1 MRGGT
6 AREFQGSVLVADDH
20 AVSRMGLMQLLQCRL
35 NVTRFL
41 EAERFEQVMDLLKER
56 DLTLAIIDLLMPGLA
71 GPRQIARVRALRPDV
86 RVVVLSGS
94 DARQDI
100 LDVLWAGAHGYIMKT
115 ETPDRLIDRLRYI
128 LSGEIYVP
136 PILAELPPRPPQ
148 SLDAPRTGRG
158 ARPGRGDLSDR
169 QRQVLT
175 WLVEGKSNK
184 EIAKQLNVAEGTVK
198 AHLAALFK
206 TLGASNRAHAAALGK
221 RLI

>member
-1 MRGGT
+1 
-6 AREFQGSVLVADDH
+6 
-20 AVSRMGLMQLLQCRL
+20 
-35 NVTRFL
+35 VTRFL
-41 EAERFEQVMDLLKER
+41 EAERFEQAMDLLKER

-100 LDVLWAGAHGYIMKT
+100 LDALWAGVHGYIIKT
-115 ETPDRLIDRLRYI
+115 EALDQLIDRLRYI

-136 PILAELPPRPPQ
+136 PILAELPPQPPK

-158 ARPGRGDLSDR
+158 ARPGCADLSHR

-184 EIAKQLNVAEGTVK
+184 EIAKELNVAEGTVK

>member
-1 MRGGT
+1 MRGRT
-6 AREFQGSVLVADDH
+6 TREFQGSVLVADDH
-20 AVSRMGLMQLLQCRL
+20 AVSRIGLMQLLQCRL

-41 EAERFEQVMDLLKER
+41 EAERFEQAVDLLKER

-100 LDVLWAGAHGYIMKT
+100 LDALWAGVHGYIIKT
-115 ETPDRLIDRLRYI
+115 EALDQLIDRLRYI

-136 PILAELPPRPPQ
+136 PILAELPPQP
-148 SLDAPRTGRG
+148 LDELRAGRG
-158 ARPGRGDLSDR
+158 SRPGRADLSVR
-169 QRQVLT
+169 QLQVLT

-184 EIAKQLNVAEGTVK
+184 EIAKELNVAEGTVK

-221 RLI
+221 RLT